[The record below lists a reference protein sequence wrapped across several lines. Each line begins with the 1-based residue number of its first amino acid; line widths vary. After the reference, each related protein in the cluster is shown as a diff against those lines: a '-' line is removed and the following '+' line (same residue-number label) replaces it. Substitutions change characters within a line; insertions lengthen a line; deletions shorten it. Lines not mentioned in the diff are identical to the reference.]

1 MKTATSI
8 VKLFLFFVLFISC
21 KKEKTTIQANTTQK
35 QNSKTIEYT
44 FNDGITQIPVKLN
57 NPPQRAAV
65 FNPYMTEML
74 LALGLEDRMVMG
86 STEGAILPE
95 FEKAYA
101 KVPHKQIGHSFR
113 ITKEAFLLMKPDFVS
128 GDDDIKPET
137 TGSVEDLIKAGVA
150 PFIPQSRRVENAT
163 MEDVYDDFLELGKI
177 FDVQDKAK
185 TLVKNMK
192 DKLEAARKTFKNKPD
207 SEKPKV
213 MVMTSFNN
221 GIWIS
226 SSLATDIIN
235 KANGKAVYEDVSTS
249 YELVT
254 FESAV
259 HRNPDFIFL
268 ADIQSRGMS
277 LKEKIDLMKNH
288 PILKNINAVKNNKI
302 YQISLAD
309 VTPGVRNVD
318 FIIKMNELIYK

>member
-1 MKTATSI
+1 MKATHSLLYPI
-8 VKLFLFFVLFISC
+8 FVVSLFLSC
-21 KKEKTTIQANTTQK
+21 NKDKKEISHKVTDSTNTK
-35 QNSKTIEYT
+35 KIEYT
-44 FNDGITQIPVKLN
+44 FDDGKKQIPVKLN
-57 NPPQRAAV
+57 TPPQRAAV
-65 FNPYMTEML
+65 FTPYMTEML
-74 LALGLEDRMVMG
+74 LALGLESRMVMG
-86 STEGAILPE
+86 STEGEILPQLA
-95 FEKAYA
+95 KAYQ

-113 ITKEAFLLMKPDFVS
+113 ITKEAFLLLNADFVS

-137 TGSVEDLIKAGVA
+137 TGSVEDLIQAGVA
-150 PFIPQSRRVENAT
+150 PFIAKSKRVENAT

-177 FDVQDKAK
+177 FDVQEKAK

-192 DKLEAARKTFKNKPD
+192 DKLDTAQKTFKNRPD
-207 SEKPKV
+207 AEKPRV
-213 MVMTSFNN
+213 MIMTSFNN

-226 SSLATDIIN
+226 SSLATDLIN
-235 KANGKAVYEDVSTS
+235 KANGKPVYEDISSS

-277 LKEKIDLMKNH
+277 VKEKIDLLKTH

-309 VTPGVRNVD
+309 VTPGVRNID
-318 FIIKMNELIYK
+318 FIIKMNELIYR